1 MSPNPLPDAQPTQWG
16 YTESMIKILLVDE
29 QASIRRGVRM
39 RLSLEPDFAVVGE
52 ASEGWEALGL
62 VRELRPDVVVTG
74 IRLSGMDG
82 ITLTERL
89 RQDFPDCAVIIL
101 SLYDD
106 PATQKRAL
114 KAGAAS
120 FISKQNPNGEL
131 AEAIRTAVLKE

>member
-1 MSPNPLPDAQPTQWG
+1 
-16 YTESMIKILLVDE
+16 MIKILLVDE

-52 ASEGWEALGL
+52 ASEGWEALAL

-74 IRLSGMDG
+74 IRLPGMDG
-82 ITLTERL
+82 IALTERL
-89 RQDFPDCAVIIL
+89 RQDFPECAVVIL

-106 PATQKRAL
+106 PGTQDRAAR
-114 KAGAAS
+114 AGAVS

-131 AEAIRTAVLKE
+131 VEAIRSAVSKE